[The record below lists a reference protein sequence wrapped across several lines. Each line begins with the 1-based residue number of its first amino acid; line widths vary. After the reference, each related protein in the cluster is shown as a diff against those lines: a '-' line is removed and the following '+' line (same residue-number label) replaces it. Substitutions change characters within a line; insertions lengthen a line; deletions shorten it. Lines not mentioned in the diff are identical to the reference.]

1 MAGAGFAAGF
11 FGEATNIM
19 RERSKNKRED
29 ELIAEERKQKDLDW
43 ARQTQHDLDMVTA
56 RYDMET
62 KAARSKKVEE
72 ATAALKLYTQ
82 AGGAV
87 SPALEK
93 AIAEDPDN
101 AVIQINM
108 MLKARE
114 ELGMKIPEF
123 SSWTA
128 TVGLE
133 GATPESA
140 ASFKTEVSGGSGGF
154 NAFGALDSIAPA
166 PMKPETVKLIREDI
180 AISAANVAN
189 RRLRLLEGEDVKLSG
204 TDLYANMTRMYNAA
218 AEGNTVTAMGEVGV
232 KALFDTI
239 VANAE
244 SGINILQHPDIK
256 RDPALYEKLNTIIQ
270 INEYNK
276 VSIDSPY
283 DAANILASDLAKG
296 KLNDPATGKVDPNV
310 YARALDDFVKTFT
323 VDFLQDQ
330 QIKDYYIA
338 FPPK

>member
-19 RERSKNKRED
+19 RERGKQKRED
-29 ELIAEERKQKDLDW
+29 ELIAEERKQKDADW
-43 ARQTQHDLDMVTA
+43 ARQTEHELNMVTA

-72 ATAALKLYTQ
+72 ATAALKLYAQ

-87 SPALEK
+87 TPALEK

-101 AVIQINM
+101 AVFQINM

-114 ELGMKIPEF
+114 ENGMKSEEF

-128 TVGLE
+128 TTGLD

-140 ASFKTEVSGGSGGF
+140 ASFKTDVSGSGGSGF

-189 RRLRLLEGEDVKLSG
+189 RRVRLLEGEDVNLSG
-204 TDLYANMTRMYNAA
+204 TDLHANMTRMYNAA

-244 SGINILQHPDIK
+244 SGVNILQHPDIK
-256 RDPALYEKLNTIIQ
+256 RDPALYEKLNTIINTTKFGN
-270 INEYNK
+270 ID
-276 VSIDSPY
+276 IDSPY
-283 DAANILASDLAKG
+283 DAANIIADNYSKG
-296 KLNDPATGKVDPNV
+296 LFPSKENYVKT
-310 YARALDDFVKTFT
+310 LDQFVKTFT

-330 QIKDYYIA
+330 QMKDYYLN

>member
-19 RERSKNKRED
+19 RERGKQKRED
-29 ELIAEERKQKDLDW
+29 ELIAEERKQKDADW
-43 ARQTQHDLDMVTA
+43 ARQTEHELNMVTA

-72 ATAALKLYTQ
+72 ATAALKLYKQ
-82 AGGAV
+82 AGGTV
-87 SPALEK
+87 NPAMEK
-93 AIAEDPDN
+93 AIVEDPDN
-101 AVIQINM
+101 AVFHINM

-114 ELGMKIPEF
+114 ELGFNSPEF
-123 SSWTA
+123 GSWTA

-140 ASFKTEVSGGSGGF
+140 ASFKTEVSGNMDGGF
-154 NAFGALDSIAPA
+154 NAFGALDSTAPA
-166 PMKPETVKLIREDI
+166 PMKPEIVKLIREDI

-189 RRLRLLEGEDVKLSG
+189 RRVRLLEGEDVNLSG
-204 TDLYANMTRMYNAA
+204 TDLHANVTRMYNAA

-244 SGINILQHPDIK
+244 SGVNILQHPDIK
-256 RDPALYEKLNTIIQ
+256 RDPALYEKLNTII
-270 INEYNK
+270 NTTTFGNVK
-276 VSIDSPY
+276 IDSPY
-283 DAANILASDLAKG
+283 EAAAILASNREEGLVP
-296 KLNDPATGKVDPNV
+296 DPEYYAT
-310 YARALDDFVKTFT
+310 LEEFVKTFT

-330 QIKDYYIA
+330 QMKDYYKH

>member
-19 RERSKNKRED
+19 RERGKQKRED
-29 ELIAEERKQKDLDW
+29 ELIAEERKQKDADW
-43 ARQTQHDLDMVTA
+43 ARQTEHELNMVTA

-72 ATAALKLYTQ
+72 ATAALKLYKQ

-87 SPALEK
+87 STALEK

-101 AVIQINM
+101 AVVQINM

-114 ELGMKIPEF
+114 EFGMKSPEF
-123 SSWTA
+123 GSWTA

-140 ASFKTEVSGGSGGF
+140 ASFKTEVSGSGGGGF
-154 NAFGALDSIAPA
+154 NAFGALDSIAPAPA

-189 RRLRLLEGEDVKLSG
+189 RRVRLLESEDVNLSG
-204 TDLYANMTRMYNAA
+204 TDLHANVTRMYNAA

-256 RDPALYEKLNTIIQ
+256 RDPALYEKLNTII
-270 INEYNK
+270 NTTTFGNVK
-276 VSIDSPY
+276 IDSPY
-283 DAANILASDLAKG
+283 EAAAILASNREEGLVP
-296 KLNDPATGKVDPNV
+296 DPEYYAT
-310 YARALDDFVKTFT
+310 LEEFVKTFT

-330 QIKDYYIA
+330 QMKDYYKH